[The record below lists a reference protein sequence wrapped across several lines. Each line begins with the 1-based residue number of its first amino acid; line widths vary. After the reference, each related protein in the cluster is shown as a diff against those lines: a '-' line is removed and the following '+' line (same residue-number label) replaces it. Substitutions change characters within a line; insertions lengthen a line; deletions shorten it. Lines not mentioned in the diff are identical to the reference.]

1 LLSCIGSNFTFMFV
15 FKCLKLS
22 VLLLCVLSCSPQ
34 PNEEKEEKND
44 SITSKVSEKPETE
57 EENEY
62 IFEEK
67 KANVSESQKKGVM
80 LNVVRQYC
88 QSQME
93 QDYTKLMS
101 LFADSVLQ
109 YLGAKKISK
118 EMVAQMAK
126 SMHKGKKNIR
136 YIADYGKLS
145 LEGYTLYI
153 PIKYG
158 WENFSAEVQA
168 EISFD
173 EAFNIV
179 AFTERPLAQAKIP
192 LQKQW
197 EGKYEFEGG
206 RQVEAYLEIKEM
218 QNRKFAFVIE
228 INPEGNCKGRFEG
241 KAVLI
246 EDTEASSIETEKCKV
261 TFSLKDKQI
270 SIEEMPNCS
279 LHGAT
284 CSFAGVYTK
293 VK

>member
-1 LLSCIGSNFTFMFV
+1 MMFFRHLYLYFV
-15 FKCLKLS
+15 LF
-22 VLLLCVLSCSPQ
+22 LLLMANCSPQ
-34 PNEEKEEKND
+34 TRNEEEKNTD
-44 SITSKVSEKPETE
+44 STTSNASKVPATEE

-109 YLGAKKISK
+109 YLGAKKITK
-118 EMVAQMAK
+118 EMVAQIAK
-126 SMHKGKKNIR
+126 SKHKDKKNIR
-136 YIADYGKLS
+136 YTADYGKLS
-145 LEGYTLYI
+145 IEGYTLYI

-179 AFTERPLAQAKIP
+179 AFTERPLTQAKIP

-206 RQVEAYLEIKEM
+206 RQVEAYLEIKAM
-218 QNRKFAFVIE
+218 QDRKFSFVVE
-228 INPEGNCKGRFEG
+228 INSEGNCKGKFEG

-246 EDTEASSIETEKCKV
+246 EDTEASSIETEECKI
-261 TFSLKDKQI
+261 TFSLKDRQI

-293 VK
+293 R